1 MISRTSYVNNSIKF
15 SFNDAC
21 CKRSIDNASRWNF
34 NIDDNSRT
42 VGFPYYPEIDTIE
55 DNSVFITNIWQI
67 SSKIINKGL

>member
-15 SFNDAC
+15 DLAC

-34 NIDDNSRT
+34 NIDNNSRA
-42 VGFPYYPEIDTIE
+42 VGFPYYAEIDTIE
-55 DNSVFITNIWQI
+55 NNSGFIRNIWQI